1 MGIGFPSAL
10 FLVFLTLKLTET
22 IDWSWWWITCPLWAD
37 FILSVWAG
45 VVNTRKKEAL
55 KKAEEEYKKT
65 HPGKKSKFMELL
77 EQRMKE
83 SEEARKKARM
93 N

>member
-1 MGIGFPSAL
+1 MNIGFMSAL

-22 IDWSWWWITCPLWAD
+22 IDWSWWWITCPLWID

-45 VVNTRKKEAL
+45 VINTRK
-55 KKAEEEYKKT
+55 KKAEEEYRKAN
-65 HPGKKSKFMELL
+65 PGKKSKFMELL

-83 SEEARKKARM
+83 SEEERKKARM